1 MVYISGRSLI
11 AAALLTGRLHN
22 GETHNDS
29 EFADNAYCQWSAEL
43 IATAEAYDAAD
54 VDPIMQ
60 AIEDARIRRD
70 QAEQSL
76 KILIAY
82 ARTCDRPYSLREIAE
97 RAKLSPS
104 TVAGY
109 SNEDREYLA
118 KAIATEAKR
127 LVQIC
132 NEKDN

>member
-1 MVYISGRSLI
+1 MVYISERSLI
-11 AAALLTGRLHN
+11 AAALLTGQLHN
-22 GETHNDS
+22 GGTHNDS
-29 EFADNAYCQWSAEL
+29 DFADNAFRQWSEEL

-70 QAEQSL
+70 QAEQSF

-82 ARTCDRPYSLREIAE
+82 ARTCERPYSLREIAE

-104 TVAGY
+104 TVAEY
-109 SNEDREYLA
+109 SDDDREHLA
-118 KAIATEAKR
+118 KAIAAEAKR
-127 LVQIC
+127 LVRAG
-132 NEKDN
+132 D